1 LLFPLSDEQ
10 NKPRQVKG
18 RKYWDLPS
26 GSKIAYVYLPGNGKS
41 NLPPVL
47 FLHGGPGVP
56 DMAGDSSY
64 FGKLTQ
70 AGYDVYIYDE
80 VGSGLSSRLE
90 DPSAYTIQRDVIDL
104 ESIRK
109 KIETD
114 RMILIGHSY
123 GSEVVA
129 NYMASYDGTV
139 EKAVFISPGGIN
151 PEDTSGGNLI
161 SRLSI
166 SERLHLFSSLLH
178 PRVMMAYSLLQVN
191 PLAAINY
198 AGDDEMDARFDI
210 VYKKSQASLHAK
222 DKPVGPQLSGLG
234 FYAHQT
240 PQSAAAEPKID
251 IRESLSEKDT
261 PALIVKGSGDYLSWS
276 SAIDYKK
283 ALHNSRL
290 VYFKNA
296 GHNVYQD
303 QPDLF
308 MKVMKAF
315 LADRTLPVEAYSDT
329 APPKDYEGVP

>member
-1 LLFPLSDEQ
+1 MIVRLAKRAIIICIIGFIAGITGIFVSLWLANYTSQPNLFLAGGALLFIFVYVAGILLTAKYVKDNNQKRYKIIAYTFGGILLSSLVFILLFPLSDEQ
-10 NKPRQVKG
+10 NKPREVKG
-18 RKYWDLPS
+18 QKYWNLPS
-26 GSKIAYVYLPGNGKS
+26 GSKIAYVYLSGKGNS

-90 DPSAYTIQRDVIDL
+90 DPSAYTIQKDVIDL
-104 ESIRK
+104 EAIRK

-166 SERLHLFSSLLH
+166 SEKWHLFRSMLH

-198 AGDDEMDARFDI
+198 VGDDEMDARFDI
-210 VYKKSQASLHAK
+210 VYKKSQA
-222 DKPVGPQLSGLG
+222 
-234 FYAHQT
+234 
-240 PQSAAAEPKID
+240 
-251 IRESLSEKDT
+251 
-261 PALIVKGSGDYLSWS
+261 
-276 SAIDYKK
+276 
-283 ALHNSRL
+283 ALH
-290 VYFKNA
+290 
-296 GHNVYQD
+296 
-303 QPDLF
+303 
-308 MKVMKAF
+308 
-315 LADRTLPVEAYSDT
+315 E
-329 APPKDYEGVP
+329 